1 MSEKKKYMV
10 VGQCN
15 PYHAKLYYSKLNRVL
30 KYDGAT
36 PVKWVV
42 DDNWGEGLEEG
53 ELEKTFRDIAWGN
66 NENRFHYDK
75 EYVEDRIY
83 NEIDYDDSWFEG
95 DGVYD
100 ENFYPIY
107 IYGSLIIRDDVMVY
121 TAEEFTDRYYR
132 VDIGDDYQEYFN
144 APNNLVAID
153 KAKEILQKYRTN
165 NNIPEEDYDVD
176 INAIHLIND
185 TDDNPFIVDTFY

>member
-15 PYHAKLYYSKLNRVL
+15 PYHAKFHYSKLNRVL

-100 ENFYPIY
+100 ENFYPVY

-144 APNNLVAID
+144 APNNFVAID
-153 KAKEILQKYRTN
+153 KAKEILQKYRTD

>member
-15 PYHAKLYYSKLNRVL
+15 PYHAKFHYSKLNRVL

-66 NENRFHYDK
+66 NNNRFHYDK

-100 ENFYPIY
+100 ENHYPIY
-107 IYGSLIIRDDVMVY
+107 IYGSLVIRDDVMLY

-144 APNNLVAID
+144 APNNFVAID
-153 KAKEILQKYRTN
+153 KAKEILQKYRTD